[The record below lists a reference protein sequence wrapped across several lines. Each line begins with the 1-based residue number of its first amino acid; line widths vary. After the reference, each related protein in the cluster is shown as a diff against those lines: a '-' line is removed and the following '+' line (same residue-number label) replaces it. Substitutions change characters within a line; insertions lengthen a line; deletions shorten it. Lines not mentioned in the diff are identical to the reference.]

1 MNHVVEND
9 GSACND
15 TDDSEPEYAFQ
26 ISHEPEY
33 AFRISSENDSSRMLE
48 IGIGGVSLKMLVDS

>member
-1 MNHVVEND
+1 MVCRTQTTKNKNVDHVVEND

-33 AFRISSENDSSRMLE
+33 ALRIASENDSS
-48 IGIGGVSLKMLVDS
+48 